1 MKEMFVNSIF
11 FGIGLSVGTYFI
23 GTAIKKRF
31 KFFLFN
37 PLLISIT
44 MCIATLLIFD
54 IEYKSYNVGA
64 KYISYLLTPAT
75 VSLAIPLY
83 EQLSELKKNF
93 TAIMVGIASG
103 VVTSSV
109 TILAM
114 AVLFKLTHMQYVT
127 LLPKSIT
134 TAIGMDLSK
143 ELGGTV
149 AITVTAII
157 MTGLFGNIAGDQ
169 ICRIFR
175 IKNPVAKGVA
185 IGTASHAMGTA
196 KAMEI
201 GKIEGAM
208 SSLSIAVAGAMTV
221 GAAIIFEK
229 LM

>member
-1 MKEMFVNSIF
+1 
-11 FGIGLSVGTYFI
+11 
-23 GTAIKKRF
+23 
-31 KFFLFN
+31 
-37 PLLISIT
+37 
-44 MCIATLLIFD
+44 
-54 IEYKSYNVGA
+54 
-64 KYISYLLTPAT
+64 
-75 VSLAIPLY
+75 
-83 EQLSELKKNF
+83 
-93 TAIMVGIASG
+93 
-103 VVTSSV
+103 
-109 TILAM
+109 
-114 AVLFKLTHMQYVT
+114 
-127 LLPKSIT
+127 
-134 TAIGMDLSK
+134 MDLSK